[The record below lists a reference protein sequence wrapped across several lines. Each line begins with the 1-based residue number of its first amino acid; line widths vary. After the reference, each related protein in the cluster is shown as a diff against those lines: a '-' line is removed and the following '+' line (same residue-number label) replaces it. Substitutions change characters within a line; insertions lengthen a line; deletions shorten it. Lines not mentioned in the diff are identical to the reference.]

1 MELNFDLHDKQ
12 KEVFLSSAKNKVVAA
27 GRRGGKSYL
36 AAILLL
42 INGLQDENE
51 SGFDIRLKEVWYIA
65 PTFNQ
70 AKDIMW
76 KLLKEIGK
84 DVISSTLEN
93 TGVIKLING
102 RIIQI
107 KGSDRPETL
116 RGSGLSFAVLDEFA
130 DMRPE
135 TWEEIVQPTLME
147 VNGGAFFIGTPK
159 GKNHFYELWKYADS
173 GQDEDWEAFQ
183 FISTDNPYIP
193 EAVVAK
199 MKNRMSAQTYR
210 QELEASF
217 EASGGGSFNSA
228 EWIYMDA
235 PPERGNIYVAMDPA
249 GFTEQKGKMN
259 SVLKKLDE
267 HSIAIVET
275 GDWGWFVHD
284 VVHGRWG
291 IREASLQFIRVC
303 QKWKPVMAG
312 IEGGTLEKA
321 MRPYLEDQMKRLSIF
336 PKLHNLTHGNQ
347 KKTDRILWALQG
359 RFENGRIFFK
369 KDAKYLKALEAQLL
383 DFPNAMAHDDL
394 VDSLSYIDQLSKV
407 PYYSETMIQ
416 NEYEPLDMLAGY

>member
-1 MELNFDLHDKQ
+1 MELNFDLHSKQ
-12 KEVFLSSAKNKVVAA
+12 QEVFLSTAKNKVVAA

-42 INGLQDENE
+42 INGLKDTNDA
-51 SGFDIRLKEVWYIA
+51 GFDIRLKEVWYIA

-76 KLLKEIGK
+76 KLLKDIGK

-147 VNGGAFFIGTPK
+147 VNGDAFFIGTPK
-159 GKNHFYELWKYADS
+159 GKNHFYELWKYANS
-173 GQDEDWEAFQ
+173 GNDEDWEAFQ

-199 MKNRMSAQTYR
+199 MKKRMSAQTYR

-228 EWIYMDA
+228 EWIYMEQ
-235 PPERGNIYVAMDPA
+235 PPEKGNIYVAMDPA
-249 GFTEQKGKMN
+249 GFTEQKGKMT

-267 HSIAIVET
+267 HSIAVVET

-284 VVHGRWG
+284 VIHGRWG
-291 IREASLQFIRVC
+291 IREASLQFIRAC

-336 PKLHNLTHGNQ
+336 PKLHPLTHGNQ

-369 KDAKYLKALEAQLL
+369 EDAKYLKDLETQLL